1 MHPTNTAVLITTCK
15 YSRLIQITTPIIT
28 PGSIN
33 ISNLK
38 VMWQS
43 QEIFHLQTCNFIE
56 CFLTAYFYI
65 PFYLPGIGHRYN
77 NPST

>member
-1 MHPTNTAVLITTCK
+1 MHPTNTAVLIPKCK
-15 YSRLIQITTPIIT
+15 YSKLIQITTPIIVPEST
-28 PGSIN
+28 N

-43 QEIFHLQTCNFIE
+43 QEIFHLKTCNFIK

-65 PFYLPGIGHRYN
+65 LFYLSGIGHRYN
-77 NPST
+77 NPPT